1 MRNTTTNARRKYIG
15 IALLSKGYRPF
26 FLMAGIW
33 AVLSL
38 FLWLFMLTGLIILP
52 SAFSPLEWHMHEM
65 IFGYSSAVIAG
76 FLLTAV
82 PNWTGRFPISGNSLL
97 VLVLVWL
104 VGRAVVL
111 FSSYFDAYLVMVI
124 DLIFPVLLSLAISI
138 EIFAGKNWRNLRVL
152 IVLLGFALSN
162 LFFHFEII
170 INGAAD
176 YSFRLGVVMV
186 LIMIMVIGGRIIP
199 SFTRNWLVRF
209 NLYDLPAP
217 FSKFDYICMIIS
229 IVALIAWVGFPT
241 LTLLAILLAL
251 AGLLNLV
258 RLYRWAGIKTV
269 KEPMVLV
276 LHIAYL
282 FIPLGFLAL
291 AFSIIFPNI
300 LPQAGATHFWTA
312 GAIGMMSIA
321 MMSRVSLAHGGQ
333 RPEADKIISA
343 IYLTLFLS
351 VITRFL
357 AAFFLQLSFLIHISA
372 TLWITAFLIFI
383 IRYWRVLV

>member
-111 FSSYFDAYLVMVI
+111 FSSYFDAYLVMAI
-124 DLIFPVLLSLAISI
+124 DLVFPVLLSLAISI

-152 IVLLGFALSN
+152 IVLLGFMLSN
-162 LFFHFEII
+162 LFFHLEII
-170 INGAAD
+170 ISGAAD

-229 IVALIAWVGFPT
+229 IVALIAWVVFPT
-241 LTLLAILLAL
+241 LILLAILLAL

-258 RLYRWAGIKTV
+258 RLYRWAGLKTV

-300 LPQAGATHFWTA
+300 LSQAGATHLFTA

-351 VITRFL
+351 VITRFIAGFL
-357 AAFFLQLSFLIHISA
+357 LQLSFLIHISA
-372 TLWITAFLIFI
+372 TLWIAAFLIFI